1 MPKLSLRC
9 NYLKNAPASHLSN
22 FICYIGTR
30 EGVEKVSGTTGN
42 LPATMKQ
49 QELIQDILT
58 KIEDAERLGYD
69 SAVQWQELIRS
80 MVQLFAENYKIDS
93 ANLKWYAAFHNESH
107 HPPIQLVV
115 YSTNLSEGFLTN
127 TGIETMRL
135 VLAHD
140 IFRQDFMSIY
150 QKKTEQRDLLKEQA
164 ESSLL
169 FLMEQMRTVF
179 VTMTDVASI
188 MLTEQTFIEKP
199 DYLCGTEDT

>member
-80 MVQLFAENYKIDS
+80 RVQLFAENYKIDS